1 MRQYLHKK
9 LLISSNEKNG
19 IANSNDKFK
28 QDHVCGKLNK
38 GNKHKF
44 EVLVAVEG
52 YLKKKYV

>member
-1 MRQYLHKK
+1 

-28 QDHVCGKLNK
+28 QDHVRGKLNK

-52 YLKKKYV
+52 YLKKKICLI